1 MVFQKKFYVLFGFRF
16 AIMCSVPGSH
26 LFSCLRKLLSLVET
40 APFGGG
46 GVGETLDSVSEQKFL
61 HTKII
66 NCDDKWKFIDARIS
80 EKLLNF
86 TLY

>member
-1 MVFQKKFYVLFGFRF
+1 
-16 AIMCSVPGSH
+16 MCRVPGSH
-26 LFSCLRKLLSLVET
+26 LFSCLRKLLFLVET

-46 GVGETLDSVSEQKFL
+46 GGGGWERHLIRSRNEKCL

>member
-1 MVFQKKFYVLFGFRF
+1 
-16 AIMCSVPGSH
+16 MCRVPGSH
-26 LFSCLRKLLSLVET
+26 LFSCLRKLLFLVET

-46 GVGETLDSVSEQKFL
+46 GGGWERHLIRSRNEKCL

>member
-1 MVFQKKFYVLFGFRF
+1 
-16 AIMCSVPGSH
+16 MCRVPRSH

-46 GVGETLDSVSEQKFL
+46 GEWERHLIRSRNEKCL

>member
-1 MVFQKKFYVLFGFRF
+1 
-16 AIMCSVPGSH
+16 MCRVPGSH
-26 LFSCLRKLLSLVET
+26 LFSWSIRGWEKHLIRSRNEKC
-40 APFGGG
+40 
-46 GVGETLDSVSEQKFL
+46 L